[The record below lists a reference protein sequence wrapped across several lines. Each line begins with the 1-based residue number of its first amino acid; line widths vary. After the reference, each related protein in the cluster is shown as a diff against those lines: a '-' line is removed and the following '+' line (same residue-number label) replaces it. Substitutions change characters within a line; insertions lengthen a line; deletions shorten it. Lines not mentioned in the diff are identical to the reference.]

1 MKTHFF
7 HNIIF
12 DLNGHIRSNKALYDY
27 LFSSNN
33 SSVTPTLPLMLP
45 QIACALLGPIPTKRE
60 RDGSPFSSLY
70 VETMSNLL
78 IKL

>member
-1 MKTHFF
+1 M
-7 HNIIF
+7 IF
-12 DLNGHIRSNKALYDY
+12 DLKGHIRSNKALYVY

-33 SSVTPTLPLMLP
+33 SSGKPTLPIMLP
-45 QIACALLGPIPTKRE
+45 QIACALLSPIPTKRE
-60 RDGSPFSSLY
+60 RDDSLFCSLD